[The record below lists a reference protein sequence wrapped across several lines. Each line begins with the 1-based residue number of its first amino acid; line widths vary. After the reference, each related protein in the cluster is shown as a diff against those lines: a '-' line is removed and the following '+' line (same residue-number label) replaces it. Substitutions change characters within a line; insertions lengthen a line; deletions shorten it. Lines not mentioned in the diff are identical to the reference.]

1 METQPNA
8 TTFTQSRKSKK
19 TPLQPVSFRAGSA
32 GFATGLEQRNVEFE
46 AVKDDCGDWL
56 EKAIFAECKE
66 TWSAQDERNWQN
78 DLIKCQA
85 SSNEAVFQRTIM
97 MDFINRHHLENPLD
111 YTCESQW
118 SSECTIPQRNS
129 TIASRMPKP
138 KPDLAVAFKTKSI
151 LGSFQ
156 QADLRVYRSLM
167 CPESS
172 TRDKRD
178 RAFHFLS
185 IEAKKNSG
193 QIGDAEAQDQNFNT
207 ASHALHNIYF
217 FMKMA
222 GQESLK
228 LFYEKVRFFSVV
240 ATGRSFH
247 VRVHRAVEVQDGRI
261 VPSYPLGFVYDV
273 LHECEGANYT
283 RATAASIIR
292 NISVEYGVKILRPI
306 LKEGMEKAWKTL
318 KEQPGSL
325 SIPGEGQ
332 VQRGLQE
339 EAEVSRRQTR
349 ARSRLSQEQSIL
361 AS

>member
-19 TPLQPVSFRAGSA
+19 AQLQPVSFKAGSA
-32 GFATGLEQRNVEFE
+32 GFASGLEQRNVEFE

-56 EKAIFAECKE
+56 EKAILAKCKK

-85 SSNEAVFQRTIM
+85 SLNEAVFQRTIM
-97 MDFINRHHLENPLD
+97 MDLINRHHLENALD

-129 TIASRMPKP
+129 TLASRIPKP
-138 KPDLAVAFKTKSI
+138 RPDLAVAFKTKSI
-151 LGSFQ
+151 LGSFK
-156 QADLRVYRSLM
+156 QADLQVYKSLM

-172 TRDKRD
+172 ARDKRD

-222 GQESLK
+222 GQEFLK

-247 VRVHRAVEVQDGRI
+247 VRVHRAVEVQEGRI
-261 VPSYPLGFVYDV
+261 VQSYPLGFMYDV
-273 LHECEGANYT
+273 LHECEGENYT

-292 NISVEYGVKILRPI
+292 NISSNTESKFFNRSSEKEWRRRGKLSRHSLNRFQFRGEVKC
-306 LKEGMEKAWKTL
+306 KA
-318 KEQPGSL
+318 GS
-325 SIPGEGQ
+325 
-332 VQRGLQE
+332 RK
-339 EAEVSRRQTR
+339 RQKCHDVK
-349 ARSRLSQEQSIL
+349 L
-361 AS
+361 